1 MYSLC
6 IGVSQEKN
14 EDRLIQRMQR
24 KTKKK
29 NKVVAVVVLL
39 LLVVGEI

>member
-6 IGVSQEKN
+6 VGVSQEKS
-14 EDRLIQRMQR
+14 EDRLIQRMHR

-29 NKVVAVVVLL
+29 NKAVVVVVLL